1 MRIHSVEGSGGNNHA
16 STWKRIFGSENRMC
30 LKFGEGKSVSGV
42 ELGIECWGPGP
53 LGDDKDDKGHLGDD
67 KGHRSWPQPW

>member
-1 MRIHSVEGSGGNNHA
+1 
-16 STWKRIFGSENRMC
+16 MC